1 MTPSHVIRYPWQLS
15 DIMPPKKTPRRLWI
29 NKEDAQRL
37 EEGSF
42 YRSYEKLGAHP
53 DGQGVWFAVWA
64 PGADGVS
71 VLGEFNDWKADAH
84 PLQRRKGG
92 VWETYVPGARSGQKY
107 KYRITRGMYT
117 VDKTDPYAFAM
128 EPPVAGGDAA
138 SGLASIICDL
148 DYAWDDKTWLE
159 QRCGP
164 DSLNR
169 PVSIYEVHL
178 GSWRKRGMYSMSYRD
193 IARPLADH
201 VEELGFTHVE
211 FMPVMEHP
219 FYGSWGYQV
228 AGYYA
233 PTYRY
238 GSPADFKY
246 LVDYL
251 HRRGVGVL
259 LDWVPAH
266 FATDPQALVFF
277 DGGALYEYDDPG
289 MRRHPDWGTYVFDY
303 NKPGVRNFLISNALF
318 WIEEYHID
326 GLRFDAVASMLYRDY
341 SRGKEWSPNLF
352 GGRENLEA
360 IDLLRK
366 VNEVVYTH
374 APDVL
379 TIAEESTAWP
389 GVSKPTY
396 DGGLGFLYKWNM
408 GWMHDTLEYMEKDPV
423 HRKHHQD
430 RLTFPLLYTYSEHY
444 ILPLSHD
451 EVVHGKGSLWNKM
464 PGDAWQKAANL
475 RLLYGRQIGH
485 PGKKLLF
492 MGSEFGQTSEWDH
505 DHAIDWDALKDPLHK
520 GMMAWVKDLYTLYRN
535 HPALWNDQ
543 PGGFEWIDFEDHEGS
558 TVSYIR
564 RSTDRELVFLFNF
577 TPVPRTDYRIGMP
590 GKGRWRE
597 LLNSDAQIYGGGGVG
612 NLGSVDTDPAP
623 FHGRNHSVVVTLPP
637 LAVAILEQ
645 ET

>member
-1 MTPSHVIRYPWQLS
+1 MT
-15 DIMPPKKTPRRLWI
+15 KKTSRRSWLT
-29 NKEDAQRL
+29 KEEVQRL
-37 EEGSF
+37 EKGSF

-53 DGQGVWFAVWA
+53 DKQGAWFAVWA
-64 PGADGVS
+64 PGAGAVS
-71 VLGEFNDWKADAH
+71 VLGEFNDWKPDAH
-84 PLQRRKGG
+84 PLRRRKGG
-92 VWETYVPGARSGQKY
+92 VWETYAPGAKSGQKY
-107 KYRITRGMYT
+107 KYRITRDMYT
-117 VDKTDPYAFAM
+117 VDKTDPYAFGM
-128 EPPVAGGDAA
+128 EPPVSGGDAA
-138 SGLASIICDL
+138 SGLASIVCDL
-148 DYAWDDKTWLE
+148 DYEWGDKAWIE

-164 DSLNR
+164 DSLHR

-178 GSWRKRGMYSMSYRD
+178 GSWRKQGMYSMSYRE
-193 IARPLADH
+193 IAKSLADH
-201 VEELGFTHVE
+201 VEDLGFTHVE

-233 PTYRY
+233 PTFRY
-238 GSPADFKY
+238 GSPLDFKY

-251 HRRGVGVL
+251 HQRGIGVL

-289 MRRHPDWGTYVFDY
+289 MRYHPDWGTYVFDY

-318 WIEEYHID
+318 WVEEYHID

-341 SRGKEWSPNLF
+341 SRGKDWTPNMF

-360 IDLLRK
+360 IDLLKK
-366 VNEVVYTH
+366 VNEMVYSH

-379 TIAEESTAWP
+379 MIAEESTAWP

-396 DGGLGFLYKWNM
+396 DGGLGFLFKWNM

-451 EVVHGKGSLWNKM
+451 EVVHGKGSLWGKM

-475 RLLYGRQIGH
+475 RLLYGHQIGH

-520 GMMAWVKDLYTLYRN
+520 GMMAWVKDLYALYRD

-543 PGGFEWIDFEDHEGS
+543 PGGFEWIDFSDEDDS
-558 TVSYIR
+558 TISYIR
-564 RSTDRELVFLFNF
+564 RTTDRELVFVFNF
-577 TPVPRTDYRIGMP
+577 TPVPRTNYRIGMP

-597 LLNSDAQIYGGGGVG
+597 VLNSDAKIYGGSGVG

-623 FHGRNHSVVVTLPP
+623 FHGRNHSVIVTLPP

-645 ET
+645 EK

>member
-1 MTPSHVIRYPWQLS
+1 MTPSRVIRYPWQLS
-15 DIMPPKKTPRRLWI
+15 DTMSQKKTPSRLWI

-42 YRSYEKLGAHP
+42 YLSYEKLGAHP
-53 DGQGVWFAVWA
+53 DKEGVWFAVWA

-71 VLGEFNDWKADAH
+71 VLGEFNDWASDAH

-117 VDKTDPYAFAM
+117 VDKTDPFAFAM
-128 EPPVAGGDAA
+128 EPPVTGGDAA
-138 SGLASIICDL
+138 SGLASIVCDL
-148 DYAWDDKTWLE
+148 DYAWGDKTWLE

-169 PVSIYEVHL
+169 PISIYEVHL
-178 GSWRKRGMYSMSYRD
+178 GSWRKQGMYSMSYRD
-193 IARPLADH
+193 IAKPLADH

-211 FMPVMEHP
+211 LMPVMEHP

-238 GSPADFKY
+238 GSPVDFKY

-251 HRRGVGVL
+251 HRRGIGVL

-277 DGGALYEYDDPG
+277 DGGTLYEYDDPG

-341 SRGKEWSPNLF
+341 SRGKEWSSNLF

-360 IDLLRK
+360 IDLLKK

-379 TIAEESTAWP
+379 MIAEESTAWP

-451 EVVHGKGSLWNKM
+451 EVVHGKGSLWSKM

-475 RLLYGRQIGH
+475 RLLYGHQIGH

-505 DHAIDWDALKDPLHK
+505 DHAIDWNALKDPLHK
-520 GMMAWVKDLYTLYRN
+520 GMMAWVKDLYALYRD

-612 NLGSVDTDPAP
+612 NLGSIDTDPAP

-637 LAVAILEQ
+637 LAVAILER
-645 ET
+645 EK

>member
-1 MTPSHVIRYPWQLS
+1 
-15 DIMPPKKTPRRLWI
+15 MPKKKTPRRLWI
-29 NKEDAQRL
+29 DKEDAQRL

-53 DGQGVWFAVWA
+53 DKEGVWFAVWA
-64 PGADGVS
+64 PGADSVS
-71 VLGEFNDWKADAH
+71 VLGEFNDWKTDAH

-92 VWETYVPGARSGQKY
+92 VWETYVPGGESGQKY
-107 KYRITRGMYT
+107 KYRIMRGMYT

-138 SGLASIICDL
+138 SGLASIVCDL
-148 DYAWDDKTWLE
+148 NYAWGDKTWLE

-164 DSLNR
+164 NSLNR

-178 GSWRKRGMYSMSYRD
+178 GSWRKQGMYSMSYRD
-193 IARPLADH
+193 LARPLADH
-201 VEELGFTHVE
+201 VQELGFTHVE

-233 PTYRY
+233 PTFRY
-238 GSPADFKY
+238 GSPVDFKY

-251 HRRGVGVL
+251 HRRGIGVV

-289 MRRHPDWGTYVFDY
+289 MRYHPDWGTYVFDY

-341 SRGKEWSPNLF
+341 SRGKNWSPNLF

-360 IDLLRK
+360 IDLLKK
-366 VNEVVYTH
+366 VNEVVYTY

-379 TIAEESTAWP
+379 MIAEESTAWP

-475 RLLYGRQIGH
+475 RLLYGHQIGH

-505 DHAIDWDALKDPLHK
+505 DHAIDWGALKDPLHK
-520 GMMAWVKDLYTLYRN
+520 GMMAWVKDLYALYRD
-535 HPALWNDQ
+535 HPALWNDR
-543 PGGFEWIDFEDHEGS
+543 PGGFEWIDFDDHEGS

-564 RSTDRELVFLFNF
+564 RSTNRELVFLFNF

-612 NLGSVDTDPAP
+612 NLGSVDTDPTP

-645 ET
+645 EK

>member
-1 MTPSHVIRYPWQLS
+1 MT
-15 DIMPPKKTPRRLWI
+15 KKTSRRSWLT
-29 NKEDAQRL
+29 KEEVQRL

-53 DGQGVWFAVWA
+53 DKQGVWFAVWG
-64 PGADGVS
+64 PGADTVS
-71 VLGEFNDWKADAH
+71 VLGEFNDWKPDAH
-84 PLQRRKGG
+84 PLRRRKGG
-92 VWETYVPGARSGQKY
+92 VWETHVPGATSGQKY

-117 VDKTDPYAFAM
+117 VDKTDPYAFGM
-128 EPPVAGGDAA
+128 EPPVSGGDAA
-138 SGLASIICDL
+138 SGLASIVCDL
-148 DYAWDDKTWLE
+148 DYEWGDKAWLE

-178 GSWRKRGMYSMSYRD
+178 GSWRKKGMYSMSYRE
-193 IARPLADH
+193 IAKPLADH
-201 VEELGFTHVE
+201 VEALGFTHVE

-233 PTYRY
+233 PTFRY
-238 GSPADFKY
+238 GSPLDFKY

-251 HRRGVGVL
+251 HRRGIGVL

-277 DGGALYEYDDPG
+277 DGGTLYEYDDPG
-289 MRRHPDWGTYVFDY
+289 MRYHPDWGTYVFDY

-341 SRGKEWSPNLF
+341 SRGKDWSPNMF

-360 IDLLRK
+360 IDLLKK
-366 VNEVVYTH
+366 VNEMVYSH

-379 TIAEESTAWP
+379 MIAEESTAWP
-389 GVSKPTY
+389 GVSRPTY
-396 DGGLGFLYKWNM
+396 DGGLGFLFKWNM

-451 EVVHGKGSLWNKM
+451 EVVHGKGSLWGKM

-475 RLLYGRQIGH
+475 RLLYGHQIGH

-505 DHAIDWDALKDPLHK
+505 DHAVDWDALKDPLHK
-520 GMMAWVKDLYTLYRN
+520 GMMAWVKDLYTLYRD

-543 PGGFEWIDFEDHEGS
+543 PGGFEWIDFSDEDDS
-558 TVSYIR
+558 TISYIR
-564 RSTDRELVFLFNF
+564 RTADRELVFLFNF
-577 TPVPRTDYRIGMP
+577 TPVPRTNYRIGMP

-597 LLNSDAQIYGGGGVG
+597 VLNSDAQIYGGSGVG

-623 FHGRNHSVVVTLPP
+623 FHGRNHSVIVTLPP

-645 ET
+645 EK

>member
-1 MTPSHVIRYPWQLS
+1 MT
-15 DIMPPKKTPRRLWI
+15 KKTSRRSWLT
-29 NKEDAQRL
+29 KEEVQRL

-53 DGQGVWFAVWA
+53 DKQGVWFAVWA
-64 PGADGVS
+64 PGADTVS
-71 VLGEFNDWKADAH
+71 VLGEFNDWKSDAH
-84 PLQRRKGG
+84 PLRRRKGG
-92 VWETYVPGARSGQKY
+92 VWETYVPGAASGQKY
-107 KYRITRGMYT
+107 KYRITRGMYA
-117 VDKTDPYAFAM
+117 VDKTDPYAFGM
-128 EPPVAGGDAA
+128 EPPVSGGDAA
-138 SGLASIICDL
+138 SGLASIVCDL
-148 DYAWDDKTWLE
+148 YYEWGDKAWVE

-178 GSWRKRGMYSMSYRD
+178 GSWRKQGMYSMSYRE
-193 IARPLADH
+193 IAKPLADH
-201 VEELGFTHVE
+201 VEALGFTHVE

-233 PTYRY
+233 PTFRY
-238 GSPADFKY
+238 GSPLDFKY

-251 HRRGVGVL
+251 HRRGIGVL

-289 MRRHPDWGTYVFDY
+289 MRYHPDWGTYVFDY

-341 SRGKEWSPNLF
+341 SRGKDWSPNMF

-360 IDLLRK
+360 IDLLKK
-366 VNEVVYTH
+366 VNEMVYSH

-379 TIAEESTAWP
+379 MIAEESTAWP
-389 GVSKPTY
+389 GVSRPTY
-396 DGGLGFLYKWNM
+396 DGGLGFLFKWNM

-451 EVVHGKGSLWNKM
+451 EVVHGKGSLWGKM

-475 RLLYGRQIGH
+475 RLLYGHQIGH

-492 MGSEFGQTSEWDH
+492 MGSEFGQTSEWNH

-520 GMMAWVKDLYTLYRN
+520 GMMAWVKDLYTLYRDR
-535 HPALWNDQ
+535 PALWNDQ
-543 PGGFEWIDFEDHEGS
+543 PGGFEWIDFSDEDDS
-558 TVSYIR
+558 TISYIR
-564 RSTDRELVFLFNF
+564 RSADRELVFLFNF
-577 TPVPRTDYRIGMP
+577 TPVPRTNYRIGMP

-597 LLNSDAQIYGGGGVG
+597 VLNSDAQIYGGSGVG
-612 NLGSVDTDPAP
+612 NLGSVDTDPTP

-645 ET
+645 EK

>member
-1 MTPSHVIRYPWQLS
+1 MTPSRVIRYPWQLS

-64 PGADGVS
+64 PGADAVS
-71 VLGEFNDWKADAH
+71 VLGEFNDWASDAH
-84 PLQRRKGG
+84 LLQRRKGG

-107 KYRITRGMYT
+107 KYRITRSMYT

-211 FMPVMEHP
+211 LMPVMEHP

-238 GSPADFKY
+238 GSPVDFKY

-251 HRRGVGVL
+251 HRRGIGVV

-277 DGGALYEYDDPG
+277 DGGTLYEYDDPG

-318 WIEEYHID
+318 WVEEYHID

-360 IDLLRK
+360 IDLLK
-366 VNEVVYTH
+366 KINEVVYTH

-379 TIAEESTAWP
+379 MIAEESTAWP
-389 GVSKPTY
+389 GVSRPTY

-451 EVVHGKGSLWNKM
+451 EVVHGKGSLWSKM

-475 RLLYGRQIGH
+475 RLLYGHQIGH

-520 GMMAWVKDLYTLYRN
+520 GMMAWVKDLYALYRD

-637 LAVAILEQ
+637 LAVAILER